1 MQNPERKHCQRQLWG
16 TSPAPASFR
25 LRGAGRVPPP
35 SSLDLLDTQ
44 SCSLQ
49 MEDEI
54 EAIISISDGLNLVSR
69 HRGQPQQP
77 AARSPGLSCFP
88 IPPSGGWD
96 SL

>member
-54 EAIISISDGLNLVSR
+54 EAIISISDGLNLVS
-69 HRGQPQQP
+69 
-77 AARSPGLSCFP
+77 SPGLSCFP